1 MKNKLYEG
9 RKLDNFRELVHLY
22 KTTYKDQTA
31 FEYKL
36 TPDSS
41 EYITKSYEQFAS
53 DIENLGAY
61 LLKNNCK
68 RIAVIGNNRYEWCVT
83 YLGTTT
89 AGLVIVPLDKSLPDN
104 EIIGLIRRAKVDTIV
119 FDNKYSHV
127 INSFTDDNLC
137 KNKICMDTD
146 FADVLKQ
153 GANLDHSIY
162 DNVTIDESA
171 MAVMLFTSGTTS
183 ISKAVM
189 LSQHATLPFFT

>member
-36 TPDSS
+36 TPDST
-41 EYITKSYEQFAS
+41 EYITKSYEQFAF
-53 DIENLGAY
+53 DIENLGTY

-146 FADVLKQ
+146 LYNDPQEK
-153 GANLDHSIY
+153 
-162 DNVTIDESA
+162 
-171 MAVMLFTSGTTS
+171 
-183 ISKAVM
+183 KK
-189 LSQHATLPFFT
+189 